1 MPVLSEFNL
10 QRFNI
15 FLVEDNGFVRNTLED
30 LLRYFKIETI
40 NTAKNGEEAIAHLK
54 DMQRTR
60 HPGPDII
67 ISDLIMSPINGQLLL
82 RWVRTAKESPNRF
95 VPFIMLSGAA
105 DREYVASARDLGA
118 TEFLAKP
125 FSTNSVYKHIAQ
137 VIQRPRPFIATQE
150 YFGPDRR
157 RIPGSREAGGE
168 NRRRENDD
176 HVTTVYSADKVAK
189 AKNVSDVWCFHLPNS
204 LKEKAGGGTGNDIP
218 QLPPDILEQAEQSLE
233 RAVLDFTEWAKE
245 YLQNLGK
252 LCDEALAQEDKRIVH
267 FAEINTLAH
276 ELRGQGGTFGYPLIS
291 VFGKMLYDSTREG
304 CPLTENQVEIVR
316 AHIDAMRA
324 VIRDKVAGDGGQVG
338 KELLASLKQ
347 AINRYEV
354 IE

>member
-1 MPVLSEFNL
+1 MSELNL

-15 FLVEDNGFVRNTLED
+15 LLVEDNAFVRNTLED

-40 NTAKNGEEAIAHLK
+40 KTAKNGEEAIAHLK
-54 DMQRTR
+54 DMRR
-60 HPGPDII
+60 SHHPGPDII

-82 RWVRTAKESPNRF
+82 RWARTAKESPNRF
-95 VPFIMLSGAA
+95 VPFIMVSGAA
-105 DREYVASARDLGA
+105 DREYVASARDLGVS
-118 TEFLAKP
+118 EFLAKP
-125 FSTNSVYKHIAQ
+125 FSVNSVYTHIAQ

-157 RIPGSREAGGE
+157 RIPGSREMGGKD
-168 NRRRENDD
+168 RRREGDD
-176 HVTTVYSADKVAK
+176 HVTTVYSAEKVTK
-189 AKNVSDVWCFHLPNS
+189 AKNVSDVWCFRLPNA
-204 LKEKAGGGTGNDIP
+204 LKEKAGGGIGTDIP
-218 QLPPDILEQAEQSLE
+218 ALPPDILEQAEQSLE
-233 RAVLDFTEWAKE
+233 RAVLDFTEWATE

-252 LCDEALAQEDKRIVH
+252 LCDEARDHEDKRILQ
-267 FAEINTLAH
+267 FSEINTLAH

-304 CPLTENQVEIVR
+304 CPLTDNQVEIVR

-338 KELLASLKQ
+338 KELLASLEQ
-347 AINRYEV
+347 AIHRYEV
-354 IE
+354 VE

>member
-1 MPVLSEFNL
+1 MSEL
-10 QRFNI
+10 QLERFNI
-15 FLVEDNGFVRNTLED
+15 LLVEDNVFVRNTLED
-30 LLRYFKIETI
+30 LLRYFKIEQI
-40 NTAKNGEEAIAHLK
+40 KTARDGEEAIAFLK
-54 DMQRTR
+54 EMSRAR

-95 VPFIMLSGAA
+95 VPFIMVSGAA
-105 DREYVASARDLGA
+105 DKEYVTSARDLGV

-125 FSTNSVYKHIAQ
+125 FSVNSVYGHIAQ
-137 VIQRPRPFIATQE
+137 VIHRPRRFIATQE

-157 RIPGSREAGGE
+157 RAGSSRRIGDK

-176 HVTTVYSADKVAK
+176 HVTNVYSAEKVTK
-189 AKNVSDVWCFHLPNS
+189 AKNVSDVWCFRLPNT
-204 LKEKAGGGTGNDIP
+204 LKEKAGGGLGSEIP
-218 QLPPDILEQAEQSLE
+218 QIPADILEQAEQSLE
-233 RAVLDFTEWAKE
+233 RAVLDFTTWAKE
-245 YLQNLGK
+245 YLQNLGS
-252 LCDEALAQEDKRIVH
+252 LCDEARDNEIKRLSK

-291 VFGKMLYDSTREG
+291 VLGKMLYDSTYEG
-304 CPLTENQVEIVR
+304 CPLTDNQVEIVR

-324 VIRDKVAGDGGQVG
+324 VIRDKVAGGGGQVG

-347 AINRYEV
+347 AIHRYEV
-354 IE
+354 ID